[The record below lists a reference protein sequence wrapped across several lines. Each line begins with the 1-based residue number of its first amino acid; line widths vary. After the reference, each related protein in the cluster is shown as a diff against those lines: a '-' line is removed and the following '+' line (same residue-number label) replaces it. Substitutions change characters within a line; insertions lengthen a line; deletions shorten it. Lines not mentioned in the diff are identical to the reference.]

1 MNENNEMIR
10 MIKMTLKARQPK
22 AIENVDPNYRHASVL
37 VPLFES
43 DGEYQVLFTKRTQ
56 QVEEHKGQ
64 ISFPGGGV
72 EEEDQTLEETAL
84 REAFEEVGLKRGDVS
99 ILGQLDDTPTAA
111 SRFIIHPFVG
121 LIPFPYPFNL
131 NAVEVKRIINIPL
144 DFFAEPS
151 HHFFRRDGYVGPS
164 YEYDGDVIWGATARI
179 MEHFMKLLET
189 KISLPLGEV

>member
-22 AIENVDPNYRHASVL
+22 AIKNVDPNYRHASVL
-37 VPLFES
+37 VPLFKS
-43 DGEYQVLFTKRTQ
+43 DGEYQVLFTKRTH

-72 EEEDQTLEETAL
+72 EDKDRTLEETAL

-131 NAVEVKRIINIPL
+131 NAVEVKRIIKIPL

-151 HHFFRRDGYVGPS
+151 HHFFIHHVHP
-164 YEYDGDVIWGATARI
+164 
-179 MEHFMKLLET
+179 
-189 KISLPLGEV
+189 